1 MVYLREKKLSAI
13 TAAATATRAT
23 AKIMIIHFKSSVKER
38 TFLTIFLLQ

>member
-13 TAAATATRAT
+13 TAAAARAA

-38 TFLTIFLLQ
+38 TFLTLFLLQ